1 MIEAWLFSRGPETV
15 LFGLFLSAARPL
27 AFIFVL
33 PLFTR
38 FGLQQGLIQGAIMV
52 AFAAP
57 VFPGLTAELSA
68 LGPLQLVDL
77 LVLMIKEMLIGVIL
91 ALILGLP
98 LWAVVAAG
106 DMIDMQRG
114 ASMST
119 IVDPGSGDETTLT
132 GTLFFLVTALVLVS
146 SGWFI
151 EVLLESLYG
160 TYAAWPVL
168 QTLPPLDAE
177 AGAGALAI
185 LDSLFETGLVL
196 ALPILGPLLLAELAL
211 GLAGKYTQQINVMF
225 VAMSMKQIIY
235 ILILPIYFGSLIY
248 YMRGE
253 IRDLGDAMQ
262 VLEGFLGP

>member
-1 MIEAWLFSRGPETV
+1 MIEAWLFSRGPETF
-15 LFGLFLSAARPL
+15 LFGMFLSAARPL

-38 FGLQQGLIQGAIMV
+38 FGLQQGLLQGAIMV

-57 VFPGLTAELSA
+57 VFPGLTAELTTF
-68 LGPLQLVDL
+68 GPLPIPLL
-77 LVLMIKEMLIGVIL
+77 LVLLAKELLIGLIL
-91 ALILGLP
+91 ALILGIP
-98 LWAVVAAG
+98 LWAVAAAG
-106 DMIDMQRG
+106 DIIDAQRG

-119 IVDPGSGDETTLT
+119 ILDPGTGEETTLT
-132 GTLFFLVTALVLVS
+132 GTLFFLCTALILVS

-151 EVLLESLYG
+151 EVLLDSLYG

-168 QTLPPLDAE
+168 RPLPVLDPQT
-177 AGAGALAI
+177 GAGALQL
-185 LDSLFETGLVL
+185 LDNLLETGLVL
-196 ALPILGPLLLAELAL
+196 ALPIFAPLLLAEIAL

-225 VAMSMKQIIY
+225 VAMSLKQIIY

-253 IRDLGDAMQ
+253 IRDLGDVIILM
-262 VLEGFLGP
+262 EGFLGP